1 MKMSQELVTML
12 PCKRRRLLKVSKAPV
27 PFTKDTIP
35 FIQDEECTNHGEGQ
49 EQLPSSKEETDTS
62 TKACITDRK
71 SFHFNKW
78 RPIDYENLKKRSY
91 LHEYEARAK
100 QWCDASTRKEF
111 VEKIHEFE
119 MNSINTQGKILSES
133 SNKDLRN
140 QDRVGITSQRRSRR
154 LENNPQI
161 YKRFF
166 EDEDD
171 SFQHEDESP
180 HSLKCTERIASRN
193 PRRAN
198 MPAVTSIGHCAHTV
212 QSVSSVSFS
221 SDAKEVESSAA
232 TSTIAE
238 MPVSIFD
245 YDEKDGLSYK
255 LNTKLIKGHQE
266 KEAYYNEHQ
275 LHDSAKKALQSCTT
289 DEVSRPPTVYYQE
302 KLRSNIFSHL
312 QDDENSEKIFN
323 FDNEFFQGTDIAES
337 IPTSDSFEEIISTLL
352 PNQAVRTI
360 TEDDIHLPSIQDEDY
375 TNDDELQEQLPR
387 SKEKTDAS
395 TKVYITNRES
405 LYSQEWS
412 SLIHDN
418 LKKRSHLYEHE
429 AKAKQCCD
437 ISTRK
442 EFVEERFFGTKKCD
456 NKLAEVPFE
465 KDIYSI
471 SPLTLPATFISD
483 ESFSS
488 DSLLLEDAKV
498 PLLQS
503 LSFDICYEDSETS

>member
-1 MKMSQELVTML
+1 MCDVMKMSQELVTML

-111 VEKIHEFE
+111 VE
-119 MNSINTQGKILSES
+119 
-133 SNKDLRN
+133 
-140 QDRVGITSQRRSRR
+140 
-154 LENNPQI
+154 
-161 YKRFF
+161 
-166 EDEDD
+166 
-171 SFQHEDESP
+171 
-180 HSLKCTERIASRN
+180 
-193 PRRAN
+193 
-198 MPAVTSIGHCAHTV
+198 
-212 QSVSSVSFS
+212 
-221 SDAKEVESSAA
+221 
-232 TSTIAE
+232 
-238 MPVSIFD
+238 
-245 YDEKDGLSYK
+245 
-255 LNTKLIKGHQE
+255 
-266 KEAYYNEHQ
+266 
-275 LHDSAKKALQSCTT
+275 
-289 DEVSRPPTVYYQE
+289 
-302 KLRSNIFSHL
+302 
-312 QDDENSEKIFN
+312 
-323 FDNEFFQGTDIAES
+323 
-337 IPTSDSFEEIISTLL
+337 
-352 PNQAVRTI
+352 
-360 TEDDIHLPSIQDEDY
+360 
-375 TNDDELQEQLPR
+375 
-387 SKEKTDAS
+387 
-395 TKVYITNRES
+395 
-405 LYSQEWS
+405 
-412 SLIHDN
+412 
-418 LKKRSHLYEHE
+418 
-429 AKAKQCCD
+429 
-437 ISTRK
+437 
-442 EFVEERFFGTKKCD
+442 ERFFGTKKCD